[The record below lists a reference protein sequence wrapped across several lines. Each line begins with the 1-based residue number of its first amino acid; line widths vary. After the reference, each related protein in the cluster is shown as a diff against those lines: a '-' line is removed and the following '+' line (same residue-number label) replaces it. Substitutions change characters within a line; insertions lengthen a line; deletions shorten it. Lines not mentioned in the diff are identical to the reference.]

1 MYINIYLFAANTIL
15 YARDNLALL
24 FYLLINVFNIIIN
37 SFNHCLV
44 GYLLP
49 TIDISKCSA
58 LELPCF
64 YFSIRIDERHLQSDI
79 SKFLRD

>member
-58 LELPCF
+58 LELPRF
-64 YFSIRIDERHLQSDI
+64 YLTI
-79 SKFLRD
+79 